1 MEQHYNNTRAQE
13 ATSASDTQNLD
24 TASKEKHQRRFQR
37 GLRWLGVGVALMGLS
52 FCLNFLLLN
61 ASTDCT
67 TTMFVLTSLGA
78 AGIVKGMADIFG
90 L

>member
-1 MEQHYNNTRAQE
+1 MEQHYNNSRTQE
-13 ATSASDTQNLD
+13 ASSASDTQNLD
-24 TASKEKHQRRFQR
+24 TASKEKQQRRFQH
-37 GLRWLGVGVALMGLS
+37 GLRWFGAGVALMGLS
-52 FCLNFLLLN
+52 FCLNFLLFN
-61 ASTDCT
+61 TSTDMT